1 LHIKSRKAPAPD
13 GFVTHTSQ
21 LETLSN
27 KPFLVHWSNGEVKN
41 LYVADDENLSV
52 VNLKRG
58 IASLLQF
65 RTFDVEVKESDVSGA
80 CNVKYATTDGIRI
93 EKSKTNCAP
102 HNGVTPFIVHPEKVF
117 YFKFCGILN

>member
-1 LHIKSRKAPAPD
+1 LHIKSRKAPSPD

-21 LETLSN
+21 LETLAN
-27 KPFLVHWSNGEVKN
+27 KPFLVYWSNGEVKN

-65 RTFDVEVKESDVSGA
+65 RTFDVETKESDVSGA
-80 CNVKYATTDGIRI
+80 CDVKYATTDGIRI

-117 YFKFCGILN
+117 LL